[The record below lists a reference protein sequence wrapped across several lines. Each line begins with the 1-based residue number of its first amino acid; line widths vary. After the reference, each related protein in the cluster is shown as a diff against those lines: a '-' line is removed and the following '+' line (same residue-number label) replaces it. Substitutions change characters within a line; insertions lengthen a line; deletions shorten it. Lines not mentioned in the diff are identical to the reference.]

1 MTVSIEVYAIILL
14 LIRVASM
21 TFIFFVL
28 KRQYGLFKLPIKN
41 AERLDVKALK
51 HFRAVLFFLA
61 LAVFLGN
68 IVPAVIDVLAILEVD
83 TGRVSMVGTTSFVYT
98 LSASLT
104 SLISSYLIWQL
115 YRLAADEK
123 EITDLTAKRLR
134 DERDRK

>member
-28 KRQYGLFKLPIKN
+28 KRQFGLFKLPIKN
-41 AERLDVKALK
+41 SDIVDAKALK

-61 LAVFLGN
+61 LIIFIGN
-68 IVPAVIDVLAILEVD
+68 ILPAVIDISSLLNVSN
-83 TGRVSMVGTTSFVYT
+83 GRPSLVQPISFAYT
-98 LSASLT
+98 LSASIT
-104 SLISSYLIWQL
+104 SLLSSYLIWRL

-123 EITDLTAKRLR
+123 EITDLTAHRLR
-134 DERDRK
+134 DEREKK